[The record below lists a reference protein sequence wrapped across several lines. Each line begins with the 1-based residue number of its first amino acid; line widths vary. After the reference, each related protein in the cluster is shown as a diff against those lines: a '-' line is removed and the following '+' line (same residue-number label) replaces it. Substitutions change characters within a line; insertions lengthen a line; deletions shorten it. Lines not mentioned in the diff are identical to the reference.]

1 MKNLVF
7 IMTILFGSMLCACGG
22 RSATTIEPSVDS
34 IEVVADSMPSD
45 TTYVNILVVDSDT
58 VAVDTIR

>member
-22 RSATTIEPSVDS
+22 HTTVEPIVDSVEVVTDSMPTDSLIVDS
-34 IEVVADSMPSD
+34 I
-45 TTYVNILVVDSDT
+45 
-58 VAVDTIR
+58 AVDTIQ

>member
-7 IMTILFGSMLCACGG
+7 VFAILFGSMLCACGG
-22 RSATTIEPSVDS
+22 RSITTIEPTVDS
-34 IEVVADSMPSD
+34 IEVVTDSMPTDS
-45 TTYVNILVVDSDT
+45 LVVDSIAVDT